1 MFDVTLSFD
10 NGPELE
16 VTPLVLDALS
26 RAGIKSTFF
35 VLGKKMADP
44 QKRKL
49 AERAFAEGHWIGDHT
64 YTHSVPFGI
73 NPDPDACEK
82 EIGRTQA
89 LVGDLAHV
97 DRLFR
102 PFGGGGNLNTQLLS
116 RSTVDYLT
124 RGKYTCVLWNSVPR
138 DWVDPE
144 GWVERALEQ
153 CAAQPWSLVVLHDL
167 PMGASRHLERFIE
180 RVRERGGRFRQDL
193 PPSCVPIRKGEIVL
207 PLEAYVA
214 QDAARVDQ

>member
-10 NGPELE
+10 NGPEPE
-16 VTPLVLDALS
+16 ITPVVLDVLS
-26 RAGIKSTFF
+26 GADIKSTFF

-49 AERAFAEGHWIGDHT
+49 AEQAFAEGHWIGNHT
-64 YTHSVPFGI
+64 YTHSVPFGV
-73 NPDPDACEK
+73 NADPDACEK

-89 LVGDLAHV
+89 LVGDLAHP

-102 PFGGGGNLNTQLLS
+102 PFGGGGHLNTQLLS
-116 RSTVDYLT
+116 RSAVDYLAQG
-124 RGKYTCVLWNSVPR
+124 RYTCVLWNSVPR
-138 DWVDPE
+138 DWVDQDA
-144 GWVERALEQ
+144 WVERALEQ

-167 PMGASRHLERFIE
+167 PMGASRQLQRFID
-180 RVRERGGRFRQDL
+180 RVRETGGRFRQDF

-207 PLEAYVA
+207 PLEPYVA
-214 QDAARVDQ
+214 PDPARVA